1 MGIEVHMH
9 ELYEAISTITRGG
22 APESWYLTW
31 KVLVSRNGYK
41 LKAGEKKMKRN
52 DESTCAFK
60 QNHDI
65 KQHHNLDET
74 MTEQFDKISVCLHGG
89 LERGSSARRVQPVV
103 GSLVMD
109 VSKSYA
115 MTPRSLKETT
125 QWLNEEAQSLQAKSG
140 NLSDSS
146 ALQKLAREFVKRISK
161 VSSIKRWNVSDV

>member
-1 MGIEVHMH
+1 
-9 ELYEAISTITRGG
+9 
-22 APESWYLTW
+22 
-31 KVLVSRNGYK
+31 
-41 LKAGEKKMKRN
+41 
-52 DESTCAFK
+52 
-60 QNHDI
+60 
-65 KQHHNLDET
+65 
-74 MTEQFDKISVCLHGG
+74 
-89 LERGSSARRVQPVV
+89 
-103 GSLVMD
+103 MD